1 MIYRRK
7 SRHCQVYQILGGHLG
22 ALGLI
27 LGLCLPCASLVTGW
41 GQSGVCYAQHTQ
53 FQCVGQ
59 YTYAYALALCAYVHT
74 KVLCANTPNM
84 NLEAQWA
91 WLNTWIVDTTP
102 VLSYGVG
109 SKFWFMSTTS
119 MCNSLTCMWLL
130 PYMYVYV
137 YGYVSTISALIFFQV
152 KVLSIR
158 VPSRWT
164 VSWCREWLGAKP

>member
-1 MIYRRK
+1 MIYGRK

-41 GQSGVCYAQHTQ
+41 GQSGVCMHCTPNFNASANTYML
-53 FQCVGQ
+53 
-59 YTYAYALALCAYVHT
+59 YAYALALCAYVHT
-74 KVLCANTPNM
+74 KVLCANTPNI

-91 WLNTWIVDTTP
+91 WLHTWIVDTTP

-109 SKFWFMSTTS
+109 SKFWFVSTTS

-130 PYMYVYV
+130 PYMYVCV
-137 YGYVSTISALIFFQV
+137 YGYDSTISALIFFQV

-158 VPSRWT
+158 VR
-164 VSWCREWLGAKP
+164 LGQGMAGS